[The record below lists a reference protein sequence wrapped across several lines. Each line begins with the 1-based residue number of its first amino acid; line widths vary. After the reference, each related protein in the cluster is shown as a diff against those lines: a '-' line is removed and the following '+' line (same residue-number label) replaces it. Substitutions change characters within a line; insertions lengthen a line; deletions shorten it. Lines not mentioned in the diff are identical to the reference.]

1 MQSNLYSGLFIW
13 AGRVAVILHFFYL
26 NIYILL
32 LLLQVKN
39 VAYSRK

>member
-1 MQSNLYSGLFIW
+1 MQSNFFSGLFIW
-13 AGRVAVILHFFYL
+13 TGRVAVILHFFYF

-39 VAYSRK
+39 AAYSLK